1 MSSVGYGDIVPRNN
15 TETGFQML
23 VVITGACLFAALVG
37 CIGVL
42 LKEEDRKTDLE
53 FRRKKAQLQNYFR
66 TKNLPQNLVRTIEA
80 NFVAMWKTRVDLNHQ
95 SESDG
100 ALLEAASSTEAQ
112 RTDSAIYVDKQY
124 QKRLLR
130 ELPIGLRAD
139 IAFAAKRDV
148 VQTIHY
154 LRSLDEVAQ
163 RLIALELQ
171 VMYCY
176 SNTILYQRGDQ
187 AHNVFFIMQGVV
199 RCTRESSSDEPAK
212 KGSTATIKE
221 TECENTRSLDI
232 AGQESKE
239 RKAQNAGIGNTA
251 STAMPTMSGKG
262 TYPSKFAK
270 LTGTR
275 SNKMATL
282 TGTGA
287 NGQNK
292 QVFAKHGL
300 TASSSRRLNKAARFR
315 KNKMAQMTGSA
326 DVSMENPT
334 PQVALDSGPSGATLA
349 MRMGRVKDSVASEGF
364 GVAHAIPS
372 AMLNGNRSSRF
383 RLIGEGYHF
392 GHEPLTVPLLT
403 SQQPGKSDASK
414 LMVRQHDAITSAEST
429 LYLIEIST
437 LQQILKAAHAQ
448 NPRQQSAEEMLI
460 RLSIAPEATDN

>member
-1 MSSVGYGDIVPRNN
+1 M
-15 TETGFQML
+15 
-23 VVITGACLFAALVG
+23 
-37 CIGVL
+37 
-42 LKEEDRKTDLE
+42 
-53 FRRKKAQLQNYFR
+53 
-66 TKNLPQNLVRTIEA
+66 
-80 NFVAMWKTRVDLNHQ
+80 
-95 SESDG
+95 
-100 ALLEAASSTEAQ
+100 
-112 RTDSAIYVDKQY
+112 
-124 QKRLLR
+124 
-130 ELPIGLRAD
+130 
-139 IAFAAKRDV
+139 
-148 VQTIHY
+148 
-154 LRSLDEVAQ
+154 
-163 RLIALELQ
+163 
-171 VMYCY
+171 
-176 SNTILYQRGDQ
+176 Q

-251 STAMPTMSGKG
+251 STAMPTMSGASSTILNCCLKVNVMRFVVKEIRFVLLWLELTGGLSVGCFCKGKG

>member
-1 MSSVGYGDIVPRNN
+1 MIALYVVTNGFVKSFFGSFVPCFVYARHALHGDFLSILPFHRLYACVWFFLHAVVERAGDNTWAIHDGLATFNQSSGQHNIMDSEVSPLHCLLRSWYFTLSTMSSVGYGDIVPRNN

-23 VVITGACLFAALVG
+23 VVITGLYAVPLLNSCSATLLVVLADQWCNRVLSPSGACLFAALVG

-139 IAFAAKRDV
+139 IAFAAKRGEGLLLFFARTKHDLLLRCNDLKHTCRFESELICQYSLRFADV

-187 AHNVFFIMQGVV
+187 V
-199 RCTRESSSDEPAK
+199 
-212 KGSTATIKE
+212 
-221 TECENTRSLDI
+221 L
-232 AGQESKE
+232 
-239 RKAQNAGIGNTA
+239 
-251 STAMPTMSGKG
+251 
-262 TYPSKFAK
+262 
-270 LTGTR
+270 
-275 SNKMATL
+275 
-282 TGTGA
+282 
-287 NGQNK
+287 
-292 QVFAKHGL
+292 
-300 TASSSRRLNKAARFR
+300 
-315 KNKMAQMTGSA
+315 
-326 DVSMENPT
+326 
-334 PQVALDSGPSGATLA
+334 LA
-349 MRMGRVKDSVASEGF
+349 MMGNF
-364 GVAHAIPS
+364 H
-372 AMLNGNRSSRF
+372 
-383 RLIGEGYHF
+383 LIGI
-392 GHEPLTVPLLT
+392 TA
-403 SQQPGKSDASK
+403 DAP
-414 LMVRQHDAITSAEST
+414 H
-429 LYLIEIST
+429 
-437 LQQILKAAHAQ
+437 
-448 NPRQQSAEEMLI
+448 
-460 RLSIAPEATDN
+460 